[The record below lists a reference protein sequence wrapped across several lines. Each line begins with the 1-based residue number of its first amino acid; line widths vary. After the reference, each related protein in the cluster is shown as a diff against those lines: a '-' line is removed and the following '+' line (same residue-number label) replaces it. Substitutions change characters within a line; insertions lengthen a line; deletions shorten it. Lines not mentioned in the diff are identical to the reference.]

1 MYKVY
6 IVEDEH
12 LEREALKMI
21 LDNQAPDV
29 EIVGSA
35 SSGKVALEGIAETNP
50 QIILMDINI
59 PEINGI
65 EVLRRVKKADPAK
78 KVILITAFNEFDFAH
93 QAIKAKVDDL
103 LLKPIRAEQLL
114 ESINQAIKALQAN
127 TRSAIDEKLNEV
139 IYTVVHQKYARCR
152 QALTAYLDLL
162 YNHYGFD
169 LLSVQ
174 DEIRH
179 FMNELD
185 RIAKDSCNYDIISPL
200 SGGTGHQHFVQS
212 YQNRYDLK
220 IEIMKA
226 IDKIFDKMTENSPEH
241 KNTIDDILNYIDRN
255 AQNDV
260 SLEQVGE
267 YANMSSYYLSK
278 IFKKET
284 GMNFV
289 TYLTNQKIEIAKDM
303 LINTDIPI
311 INIALDLSYHEPNY
325 FSKVFKKNVGMTP
338 TAFRRKFRKK
348 EAQSREA

>member
-21 LDNQAPDV
+21 IDKQMDDV
-29 EIVGSA
+29 EVIGSA
-35 SSGKVALEGIAETNP
+35 SSGLVALDGIAETDP
-50 QIILMDINI
+50 DIILMDINI

-65 EVLRRVKKADPAK
+65 EILRRVKKKSPEK

-103 LLKPIRAEQLL
+103 LLKPIRAEQLV
-114 ESINQAIKALQAN
+114 ESLNQAITSLK
-127 TRSAIDEKLNEV
+127 TSARNGIEEKLNEV
-139 IYTVVHQKYARCR
+139 LFTVVHKKYARCR
-152 QALTAYLDLL
+152 QALTEYLDLL
-162 YNHYGFD
+162 YDHYGYD
-169 LLSVQ
+169 LISVQ
-174 DEIRH
+174 KDVRH
-179 FMNELD
+179 LMEELD
-185 RIAKDSCNYDIISPL
+185 RIAKDNGFDIISPL
-200 SGGTGHQHFVQS
+200 NTAKGHQHFVQK

-220 IEIMKA
+220 IEIMKV
-226 IDKIFDKMTENSPEH
+226 IDKLFDKMAENSPDH

-338 TAFRRKFRKK
+338 TAFRRKYRVKDNNKK
-348 EAQSREA
+348 A